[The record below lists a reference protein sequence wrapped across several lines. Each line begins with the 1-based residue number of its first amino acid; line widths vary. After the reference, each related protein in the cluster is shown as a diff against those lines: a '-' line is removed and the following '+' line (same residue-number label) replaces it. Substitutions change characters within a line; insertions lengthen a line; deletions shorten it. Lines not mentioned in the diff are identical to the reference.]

1 MAVLGFCL
9 GLGLRMSQDK
19 NSTGGVNDFQS
30 TVSAVGVVVVI
41 VALSKAEG
49 AAAANYFFS
58 SLFFNN
64 STRKNSPYFRRNP
77 SSCSRVV
84 WR

>member
-1 MAVLGFCL
+1 MAVLGFSL

-30 TVSAVGVVVVI
+30 TASAVGVVVVI

-49 AAAANYFFS
+49 AAAANI
-58 SLFFNN
+58 
-64 STRKNSPYFRRNP
+64 RFRPTHRDLRRAL
-77 SSCSRVV
+77 SGKQG
-84 WR
+84 

>member
-1 MAVLGFCL
+1 
-9 GLGLRMSQDK
+9 MSQDK

-30 TVSAVGVVVVI
+30 TVSAVGVVIVI

-49 AAAANYFFS
+49 AAAANYFFP

-64 STRKNSPYFRRNP
+64 SIRKKFAILP
-77 SSCSRVV
+77 
-84 WR
+84 

>member
-1 MAVLGFCL
+1 MAVLGFFL

-30 TVSAVGVVVVI
+30 TVSAVGVI

-64 STRKNSPYFRRNP
+64 STRKKFAILP
-77 SSCSRVV
+77 
-84 WR
+84 

>member
-1 MAVLGFCL
+1 
-9 GLGLRMSQDK
+9 MSQDK

-30 TVSAVGVVVVI
+30 TVSAVGVVVI

-58 SLFFNN
+58 SRCQTPIPLLLVK
-64 STRKNSPYFRRNP
+64 TTL
-77 SSCSRVV
+77 
-84 WR
+84 

>member
-1 MAVLGFCL
+1 MAVLGFYL

-64 STRKNSPYFRRNP
+64 SIRKKFAILP
-77 SSCSRVV
+77 
-84 WR
+84 

>member
-1 MAVLGFCL
+1 MAVLGFHL

-41 VALSKAEG
+41 VALS
-49 AAAANYFFS
+49 
-58 SLFFNN
+58 
-64 STRKNSPYFRRNP
+64 
-77 SSCSRVV
+77 
-84 WR
+84 

>member
-1 MAVLGFCL
+1 MSVFGFCL

-19 NSTGGVNDFQS
+19 HSTGEVNDFQS
-30 TVSAVGVVVVI
+30 IASAVGVVVVI

-58 SLFFNN
+58 NLFFNLFFNN
-64 STRKNSPYFRRNP
+64 STRKKLAILP
-77 SSCSRVV
+77 
-84 WR
+84 

>member
-1 MAVLGFCL
+1 MAVLGFFL

-30 TVSAVGVVVVI
+30 TVSAVGVVVI

-49 AAAANYFFS
+49 AAAANHFFS
-58 SLFFNN
+58 SRCQTPIPLLLVKA
-64 STRKNSPYFRRNP
+64 TL
-77 SSCSRVV
+77 
-84 WR
+84 